1 MGEFLP
7 LLQLRYSN
15 RVGKLASV
23 ASQLLGATMRF
34 SKIRILL
41 GAICIIF
48 ALPAGAADTGM
59 QPQEHPTRTLVYSG
73 FDFNSQSAYTG
84 FLGGNFA
91 PWGDLE
97 TSGFRFS
104 LFGAAGS
111 YRYDLGPESPT
122 AIRGTFETGDVLVG
136 YGFNKDSLS
145 AKFMI
150 GLNVQNHSLSS
161 PDPANP
167 VQGTHAGLKLQGDFY
182 ANPTPET
189 MVFGLG
195 SYSTAFQTYYTEFK
209 GGLQLF
215 GIKELYFGPQFI
227 AQGNAQY
234 DQWRV
239 GAHVTGITY
248 GRAEFG
254 FAGGYLQDS
263 RNGPGA
269 YGMVTFDLNF

>member
-1 MGEFLP
+1 MKFLEIRM
-7 LLQLRYSN
+7 LL
-15 RVGKLASV
+15 
-23 ASQLLGATMRF
+23 T
-34 SKIRILL
+34 
-41 GAICIIF
+41 AICIVF
-48 ALPAGAADTGM
+48 ALPASAADTGVP
-59 QPQEHPTRTLVYSG
+59 PQEQSTRALVYSG

-84 FLGGNFA
+84 YIGGNFA
-91 PWGDLE
+91 PWGNLE

-111 YRYDLGPESPT
+111 YRYDLGNGSST

-150 GLNVQNHSLSS
+150 GLNAQNQSLSS

-167 VQGTHAGLKLQGDFY
+167 VQGTQAGLKLQGDFY

-189 MVFGLG
+189 MVFGIG
-195 SYSTAFQTYYTEFK
+195 SYSTAFRTYYTEFK

-215 GIKELYFGPQFI
+215 GVKELYLGPQLI
-227 AQGNAQY
+227 AQGNERY

-239 GAHVTGITY
+239 GAHVTGIKY
-248 GRAEFG
+248 GRTELG
-254 FAGGYLQDS
+254 FAAGYLQDS

-269 YGMVTFDLNF
+269 YGIVSLDFSF